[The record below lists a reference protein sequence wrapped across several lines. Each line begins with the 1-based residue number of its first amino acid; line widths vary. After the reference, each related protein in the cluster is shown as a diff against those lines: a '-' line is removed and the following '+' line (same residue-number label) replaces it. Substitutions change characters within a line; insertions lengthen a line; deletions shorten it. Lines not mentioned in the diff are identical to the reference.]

1 MKIMVINE
9 KMGLSREYSSA
20 KELKRYLKNRPWM
33 SSFILKSWSL
43 YRISPNGS
51 KLPMRFG
58 IRDMYD
64 FVDHYRI

>member
-1 MKIMVINE
+1 MKILAINE
-9 KMGLSREYSSA
+9 KMSLSREYSSG
-20 KELKRYLKNRPWM
+20 KELKRYLKNRPWI
-33 SSFILKSWSL
+33 SSFILKSWHL

-58 IRDMYD
+58 IRTMFD